1 MEKFA
6 VRAWSALRWVELH
19 METVTVA
26 ASRGGS
32 MMSGTTLLIVSVVV
46 LAAVAFAVARHFRN
60 RNEHSA

>member
-1 MEKFA
+1 
-6 VRAWSALRWVELH
+6 

-46 LAAVAFAVARHFRN
+46 LAAVAFAVFKHLRN
-60 RNEHSA
+60 RDGHGA